1 MKRGIGEVMQYEM
14 QRWFERDGER
24 FLVGIGLR
32 PDDMVLDFGC
42 GEGVYSI
49 PAAKLVGPGGIVY
62 ALDRDRHSLRSV
74 MEKASAFG
82 TYNIVTVID
91 PLELKR
97 LLHDNLL
104 DAVLFYDVIHSYYF
118 THKER
123 ARLLMEISPMVLSGG
138 LISIFPK
145 HMDHDEI
152 HTVTMELEKLGF
164 LLLGENS
171 TNLMHDG
178 MYTRGYTIQFKKMKG
193 IHDAENKTV

>member
-1 MKRGIGEVMQYEM
+1 MQYEM

-42 GEGVYSI
+42 GDGVYSI
-49 PAAKLVGPGGIVY
+49 PAAKLVGTGGIVY
-62 ALDRDRHSLRSV
+62 ALDRDRHSLKIV

-82 TYNIVTVID
+82 TYNIVTVTD

-97 LLHDNLL
+97 LLHGNLL

-118 THKER
+118 THEER
-123 ARLLMEISPMVLSGG
+123 TRLLMEISPMVLSGG
-138 LISIFPK
+138 LISIFPR

-171 TNLMHDG
+171 SNLMHDG
-178 MYTRGYTIQFKKMKG
+178 MYTGGYTIQFKKMKG

>member
-1 MKRGIGEVMQYEM
+1 MQYEM
-14 QRWFERDGER
+14 QRWFKRDGER
-24 FLVGIGLR
+24 FLIGIGLR

-42 GEGVYSI
+42 GDGVYSI
-49 PAAKLVGPGGIVY
+49 PAAKLVGTGGIVY

-74 MEKASAFG
+74 MEKAAAFG

-91 PLELKR
+91 LIELRR
-97 LLHDNLL
+97 LLHGNLI
-104 DAVLFYDVIHSYYF
+104 DAVLLYDVIHSYYF

-123 ARLLMEISPMVLSGG
+123 VRLLMEISPMVPSGG
-138 LISIFPK
+138 LISIFPR